1 MDKTKKKGIAFL
13 GMVIA
18 FFFLVI
24 GLIIIG
30 CVIFFAT
37 GNMRQYNKAASLL
50 NSGKYEDAK
59 RYLQN

>member
-13 GMVIA
+13 GM
-18 FFFLVI
+18 VI

-50 NSGKYEDAK
+50 NSGNMKMQK

>member
-13 GMVIA
+13 GM
-18 FFFLVI
+18 VI

-50 NSGKYEDAK
+50 NSGKIIK
-59 RYLQN
+59 IQRIRSLNVIIKLV